1 MPGHSTADE
10 RRRAVVRQ
18 SVQNQVL
25 SASDLRGRLD
35 IFGGRHPAGRESRVL
50 FEVKDVDRQ
59 AYAEK
64 LADFLPR
71 RIIDIH
77 SHVWLKEFRVEPPPG
92 ARGQTWPRKVAAD
105 NSIDD
110 LLESYRLLLPE
121 QEVTPVVF
129 GWPERNT
136 NLEQTNAYASQAA
149 LNHHLAAL
157 LVTTPEWTG
166 VEVERR
172 VRAGG
177 FIGLKPYLTWAPL
190 EIPQAEITIFDFLPH
205 AHLEPADRNGWLVM
219 LHIPRPDRLRDR
231 VNLAQMLEIEERYP
245 NLQLVI
251 AHIGRAYCPED
262 LGNAFEMLRPSKR
275 MVFDFSA
282 NASPQV
288 IEGALRAA
296 GPQRVV
302 FGSDLPILRMRMRRI
317 CEDGIYVNLVPPGLY
332 GDVSGDPHMREV
344 SAEEGAQL
352 SFFLYEQLGAF
363 RRAAEALGLSRD
375 DIEDVFYNTAARI
388 IREARAS
395 RGISPWT
402 S

>member
-129 GWPERNT
+129 GWPERDT

>member
-59 AYAEK
+59 AYAQK